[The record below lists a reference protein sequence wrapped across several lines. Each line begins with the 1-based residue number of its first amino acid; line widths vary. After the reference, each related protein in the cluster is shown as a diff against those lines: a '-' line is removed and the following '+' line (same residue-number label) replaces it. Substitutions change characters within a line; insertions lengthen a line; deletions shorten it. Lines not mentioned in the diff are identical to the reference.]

1 MTLEELIL
9 NCKKQDLK
17 AQEEL
22 YKKFSGILFAVCLKY
37 SPNYHEAEDNLQ
49 DAFLTIFQRIEQ
61 FKSKGSFEGW
71 MKRVA
76 INTVLQK
83 YRKKK
88 TFHLSNEE
96 QIEEEEEVVEVE
108 DNQVPLDFLLKIVQE
123 LPNKYRLV
131 FTMYVLDDYSHKE
144 IADSVGIS
152 VGTSKSNLARARG
165 ILKIK
170 IEDYYKVKSKNI
182 HAMAGIAD
190 LSTRSLVTFVDNL
203 KFAKELIEEGKIVF
217 VFGVGG
223 NDKKNSSSWLLE
235 NWDKPEVQRLWGK
248 YRNLDN
254 NGHWQVK
261 ELSIDVKKSLS
272 DQKHF
277 VRSEHWHI
285 VDGKLEMNLEFQNG
299 YKTSKV
305 YTTGDSIDIPPCT
318 WHKAI
323 NVGKNP
329 VKVIEVWMGD
339 LLSEDDIERRD

>member
-1 MTLEELIL
+1 LTLEELIS

-61 FKSKGSFEGW
+61 FKNKGSFEGW

-96 QIEEEEEVVEVE
+96 QIEEEEVVEV
-108 DNQVPLDFLLKIVQE
+108 DNNQVPLDFLLKIVQE
-123 LPNKYRLV
+123 LPDRYQLV

-170 IEDYYKVKSKNI
+170 IEDYYKVKLKN
-182 HAMAGIAD
+182 
-190 LSTRSLVTFVDNL
+190 
-203 KFAKELIEEGKIVF
+203 
-217 VFGVGG
+217 
-223 NDKKNSSSWLLE
+223 
-235 NWDKPEVQRLWGK
+235 
-248 YRNLDN
+248 
-254 NGHWQVK
+254 
-261 ELSIDVKKSLS
+261 
-272 DQKHF
+272 
-277 VRSEHWHI
+277 
-285 VDGKLEMNLEFQNG
+285 
-299 YKTSKV
+299 
-305 YTTGDSIDIPPCT
+305 
-318 WHKAI
+318 
-323 NVGKNP
+323 
-329 VKVIEVWMGD
+329 
-339 LLSEDDIERRD
+339 

>member
-1 MTLEELIL
+1 MTLEELIS

-61 FKSKGSFEGW
+61 FKNKGSFDGW

-88 TFHLSNEE
+88 IFHLSNEE
-96 QIEEEEEVVEVE
+96 QIEEEEVVEVE
-108 DNQVPLDFLLKIVQE
+108 NNQVPLDFLLKIVQE
-123 LPNKYRLV
+123 LPDRYQLV

-170 IEDYYKVKSKNI
+170 IEDYYKVKLKN
-182 HAMAGIAD
+182 
-190 LSTRSLVTFVDNL
+190 
-203 KFAKELIEEGKIVF
+203 
-217 VFGVGG
+217 
-223 NDKKNSSSWLLE
+223 
-235 NWDKPEVQRLWGK
+235 
-248 YRNLDN
+248 
-254 NGHWQVK
+254 
-261 ELSIDVKKSLS
+261 
-272 DQKHF
+272 
-277 VRSEHWHI
+277 
-285 VDGKLEMNLEFQNG
+285 
-299 YKTSKV
+299 
-305 YTTGDSIDIPPCT
+305 
-318 WHKAI
+318 
-323 NVGKNP
+323 
-329 VKVIEVWMGD
+329 
-339 LLSEDDIERRD
+339 